1 MDAEE
6 INALIESLAQIE
18 GDVSVPKNVKLRIN
32 NAVKALQ
39 GEGDMKIKASKAMQE
54 LDEISDDPNIPS
66 YIRPQIWNVVSML
79 AGF

>member
-18 GDVSVPKNVKLRIN
+18 DDISVPKNVKTRIN